1 MQLQVVTPHGPKV
14 DATIQQITAPGVL
27 GEMTILTGHLPLM
40 TGLGVGLLQ
49 YRDSAGAH
57 HLAVSGGYL
66 EIADDVVIVV
76 SETAETPDEIDLARA
91 DLSRKF
97 AEKALK
103 AAEAGSEDWQNAAD
117 KLARAENRIAAGK
130 LTKAPAPA

>member
-1 MQLQVVTPHGPKV
+1 MQLQVVTPQGPKV

-27 GEMTILTGHLPLM
+27 GEMSILAGHLPLI

-49 YRDSAGAH
+49 YKDSAGAH

-66 EIADDVVIVV
+66 EVADDVVIVV
-76 SETAETPDEIDLARA
+76 SETAETPEEIDLVRA
-91 DLSRKF
+91 EISRKT
-97 AEKALK
+97 AEKAIGE
-103 AAEAGSEDWQNAAD
+103 AEAGSEDWQIAVD

-130 LTKAPAPA
+130 LTKAPVPA